1 MMVPETARYK
11 ENLLIYFFLFSDVTC
26 VSLCVFV
33 HVRACIVVCGY
44 TCVFRGVRVDE
55 HDCGSQMLMLA
66 VFLSHSAAYF
76 LR

>member
-1 MMVPETARYK
+1 MVVLETVRYK
-11 ENLLIYFFLFSDVTC
+11 ENLLIYFFLFSDVMC

-33 HVRACIVVCGY
+33 HVHACIVVCGC
-44 TCVFRGVRVDE
+44 TCVFRGVCVDG
-55 HDCGSQMLMLA
+55 HDCGSLMLMLA